1 MKVNIITLGCSK
13 NTVDSE
19 NLAGRYRA
27 EGHQVY
33 FDRQQNDCD
42 MVVIN
47 TCGFI
52 GDAKEESINT
62 ILAQIAAK
70 RRRHNRTRL
79 VVCGCLV
86 QRYRDE
92 LAAEMPEV
100 DEWQGVERGVWSVE
114 CGEIVDDLY
123 ERVVETTKE
132 SAEVLRQL
140 HERYPIA
147 IVSNFYGNLPTVLR
161 EFGFDGLYDH
171 LVESAVVGVR
181 KPDPAIFTMGVEA
194 LGMQPEEVMVVGDSL
209 EKDILP
215 AREAGCQTVHFAP
228 SLPRSLTLTETP
240 LVIHDLKELLEI
252 IA

>member
-1 MKVNIITLGCSK
+1 M
-13 NTVDSE
+13 
-19 NLAGRYRA
+19 
-27 EGHQVY
+27 
-33 FDRQQNDCD
+33 
-42 MVVIN
+42 
-47 TCGFI
+47 
-52 GDAKEESINT
+52 
-62 ILAQIAAK
+62 
-70 RRRHNRTRL
+70 
-79 VVCGCLV
+79 
-86 QRYRDE
+86 
-92 LAAEMPEV
+92 
-100 DEWQGVERGVWSVE
+100 
-114 CGEIVDDLY
+114 
-123 ERVVETTKE
+123 ETTKE

-171 LVESAVVGVR
+171 LIESAVVGVR

-228 SLPRSLTLTETP
+228 SLPRSLTLTDNP

-252 IA
+252 I

>member
-1 MKVNIITLGCSK
+1 MIRGLIFDYGGTLDTKAVHWATMIWQAYERQEVPVSYEQFWEAYVHTERMLGRNPIIQKDFTFRKTLETKVEMQL
-13 NTVDSE
+13 
-19 NLAGRYRA
+19 RY
-27 EGHQVY
+27 
-33 FDRQQNDCD
+33 
-42 MVVIN
+42 
-47 TCGFI
+47 
-52 GDAKEESINT
+52 
-62 ILAQIAAK
+62 
-70 RRRHNRTRL
+70 L
-79 VVCGCLV
+79 VEC
-86 QRYRDE
+86 
-92 LAAEMPEV
+92 
-100 DEWQGVERGVWSVE
+100 GVWSVE

-171 LVESAVVGVR
+171 LIESAVVGVR

-194 LGMQPEEVMVVGDSL
+194 LGMQPKEVMAVGDSL

-228 SLPRSLTLTETP
+228 SLPRSLTLTENP
-240 LVIHDLKELLEI
+240 LVIHDLKDLLEI